1 MNYEILG
8 QRLRV
13 ARERAGMTQT
23 EAAQFIDVTSAALN
37 QYESGKRRVDA
48 LSLERLARLYGVPL
62 RFLFGEE
69 TVKSDWEEALR
80 LCSKTISASGKA
92 GIGRLIEKVYALEE
106 LYKQT
111 DTPFPELPHPPFASL
126 TDSLLKEDGTA
137 VLAAQRA
144 RSHYNL
150 GIAPL
155 GDLKSFLQAQGLLVF
170 AIPFGKE
177 ENAISGLF
185 FLHPQLG
192 QIIAINQDNADT
204 CRSFILAQGLAY
216 SLYLHDRSATVYRQG
231 DKNYSQIFAE
241 RFACY
246 FMIPSEALQERLH
259 ALKVKVVSHPIEVVH
274 LSRYFGVSYETMLY
288 RLEQENK
295 ITGSQVNLK
304 NVQAAVLAR
313 HLGYSPSHYE
323 LQQRFPSIEERL
335 PRIFIELAYRAVE
348 EDKLSLRRVAEMLG
362 ISDIEL
368 EERLY
373 FEDTEDDESEEEGS
387 LVEEEQKL
395 NFITSHL

>member
-69 TVKSDWEEALR
+69 TVKTDWEEALR
-80 LCSKTISASGKA
+80 LCAANISASSKV
-92 GIGRLIEKVYALEE
+92 GIGRLIEKVDALLE

-111 DTPFPELPHPPFASL
+111 DTPFPELPHPPFAPFS
-126 TDSLLKEDGTA
+126 DRVLKEDGTA
-137 VLAAQRA
+137 ILAAQRA

-155 GDLKSFLQAQGLLVF
+155 GDLQSFLQAQGLLIF
-170 AIPFGKE
+170 AIPFGQE

-204 CRSFILAQGLAY
+204 CRSFSLTQGVAY
-216 SLYLHDRSATVYRQG
+216 SLFLHERRAIVYRQG
-231 DKNYSQIFAE
+231 ERTSSQIFAE
-241 RFACY
+241 KFACY
-246 FMIPSEALQERLH
+246 FLIPSEALQERLLS
-259 ALKVKVVSHPIEVVH
+259 LKVRVVTHPIEVVH

-295 ITGSQVNLK
+295 IVGYQDNFQ

-313 HLGYSPSHYE
+313 QLGYSPVHYE
-323 LQQRFPSIEERL
+323 LQQRFHSIEERF

-348 EDKLSLRRVAEMLG
+348 EDKLSLRTVAEMLG

-368 EERLY
+368 EDRLY
-373 FEDTEDDESEEEGS
+373 FEDTGDDEFEEDELLQSTDYS
-387 LVEEEQKL
+387 LIK
-395 NFITSHL
+395 S